1 MIRLLILLPA
11 LLVGCVATP
20 ATLTTEPP
28 NGAAEMAARDSARWP
43 AANAQG
49 RIIGTNTPTDLAI
62 QGDGFFVLAR
72 SRQPEG
78 IGELIFT
85 RDGAFHFEAVPG
97 AVAGTGTYRLVD
109 RDGLY
114 VLGYRTTV
122 DPTAR
127 PFGTQPAESINDFA
141 TRVVAGEGKPAL
153 AVKPAAIELDLAAN
167 AGVGQEAIAFDERGM
182 LVMDGEAPRDPQGN
196 RLNIHVTLAAFS
208 FAQYL
213 KRLDPGTYQYQPAA
227 GRYFLGTAANVQA
240 GDIGS
245 QNVIVP
251 RALERR

>member
-1 MIRLLILLPA
+1 
-11 LLVGCVATP
+11 
-20 ATLTTEPP
+20 
-28 NGAAEMAARDSARWP
+28 MAARDSVQWP

-49 RIIGTNTPTDLAI
+49 RIIKTKTPTDLAI

-78 IGELIFT
+78 VGELIFT
-85 RDGAFHFEAVPG
+85 RNGAFKLEAVLG
-97 AVAGTGTYRLVD
+97 AVAGTGTYRLVN

-114 VLGYRTTV
+114 VMGYQTSI
-122 DPTAR
+122 DPTTR
-127 PFGTQPAESINDFA
+127 PFGTAPAESINDFA
-141 TRVVAGEGKPAL
+141 TRVGAGDGKPAL
-153 AVKPAAIELDLAAN
+153 AVKPTAIEFDLAAN
-167 AGVGQEAIAFDERGM
+167 NDVGPEALAFDERGM
-182 LVMDGEAPRDPQGN
+182 VVMDGEAPRDPQGS

-213 KRLDPGTYQYQPAA
+213 KRLDSETYQYQPAA
-227 GRYFLGTAANVQA
+227 GRYFMGTAANTQA